1 VANRP
6 RYRRE
11 DLFLVRLAPRPGPVG
26 GGPSGW
32 HGKVQRAIDGESH
45 PFQSLE
51 ELLTVL
57 QQMVS
62 RPEKAANDE

>member
-1 VANRP
+1 MAGYP
-6 RYRRE
+6 HYRRE
-11 DLFLVRLAPRPGPVG
+11 DLFLVRLAPRPGPDG
-26 GGPSGW
+26 GGPIGW

-51 ELLTVL
+51 ELLSVL

-62 RPEKAANDE
+62 RRETAANDE